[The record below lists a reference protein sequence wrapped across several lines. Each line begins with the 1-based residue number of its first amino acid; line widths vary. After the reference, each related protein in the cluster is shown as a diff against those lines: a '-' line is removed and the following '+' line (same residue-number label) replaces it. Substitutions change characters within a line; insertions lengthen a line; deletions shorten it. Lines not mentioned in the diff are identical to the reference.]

1 MQSIKVH
8 IHFVHQGLKVLRCA
22 LSSAEQ
28 KESMKL
34 QYNSKFRYALYIRNT

>member
-34 QYNSKFRYALYIRNT
+34 QYNRFRYALYIRNT